1 MIFSLVSILSR
12 LPLRVLYWVADWL
25 LYPLIYYIA
34 RYRRKVV
41 DRNLLIA
48 FPQHTPPERKRI
60 AHDFYHQFC
69 NTIVEII
76 YGYRC
81 SEEEMRERVIFEN
94 TEEVNQLVEKAGG
107 GIFMLAHM
115 GNWEW
120 MASIQQWLN
129 NGITEVNVYRTLKN
143 KRMDRLMLAIRARRG
158 GVCVEK
164 QRILREML
172 RYRAEKRT
180 ITVGL
185 LSDQKTRPEVTKT
198 WVTFMGQTVGFLE
211 GGEVL
216 GKKFNYPV
224 FYAHITRTGRGYYQC
239 VFRVLSATPT
249 QTLEGEITAAYARS
263 LEANIYEQPAL
274 WLWTHNRFKYCKKEQ
289 GAR

>member
-1 MIFSLVSILSR
+1 MIQSLISILSR
-12 LPLRVLYWVADWL
+12 LPIQVLYWVADWM
-25 LYPLIYYIA
+25 LYPLMYYVV

-41 DRNLLIA
+41 DKNLLIA
-48 FPQHTPPERKRI
+48 FPQHTALERKRI
-60 AHDFYHQFC
+60 ARDFYHQFC

-76 YGYRC
+76 YGYHC
-81 SEEEMRERVIFEN
+81 SDEEMRERVVFEN
-94 TEEVNQLVEKAGG
+94 TEEVNQLVEQAGG

-120 MASIQQWLN
+120 MASIQQWLKS
-129 NGITEVNVYRTLKN
+129 GITEANVYRRLKN
-143 KRMDRLMLAIRARRG
+143 PRMDQLMLAIRAKRG
-158 GVCVEK
+158 GVCIEK
-164 QRILREML
+164 QRILREMV

-185 LSDQKTRPEVTKT
+185 LRPEVTKT
-198 WVTFMGQTVGFLE
+198 WVPFMGQTVGFLE

-224 FYAHITRTGRGYYQC
+224 FYAHITRTRRGHYRC
-239 VFRVLSATPT
+239 VFRLLSATPT
-249 QTLEGEITAAYARS
+249 QTQEGEITAAYARA

-274 WLWTHNRFKYCKKEQ
+274 WLWTHNRFKYCKKE
-289 GAR
+289 

>member
-25 LYPLIYYIA
+25 LYPLIYHIA

-48 FPQHTPPERKRI
+48 FPQHTPAERKRI

-143 KRMDRLMLAIRARRG
+143 KRMDRLMLAIRAKRG

-172 RYRAEKRT
+172 RYRAAQKN

-216 GKKFNYPV
+216 SKKFNYPV

-263 LEANIYEQPAL
+263 LETNIYEQPAL
-274 WLWTHNRFKYCKKEQ
+274 WLWTHNRFKYCKKD
-289 GAR
+289 

>member
-1 MIFSLVSILSR
+1 MLQSLISILSR
-12 LPLRVLYWVADWL
+12 LPIRVLYWVADRV
-25 LYPLIYYIA
+25 LYPLIYYVV

-41 DRNLLIA
+41 DKNLLIA
-48 FPQHTPPERKRI
+48 FPQHTPLERNRI
-60 AHDFYHQFC
+60 ARDFYHQFC
-69 NTIVEII
+69 YTIVEII

-81 SEEEMRERVIFEN
+81 SDEEMRKRVVFEN
-94 TEEVNQLVEKAGG
+94 TEEVNQLVEQAGG

-120 MASIQQWLN
+120 MASFQQWLK

-143 KRMDRLMLAIRARRG
+143 KRMDRLMLAIRAKRG

-164 QRILREML
+164 QRILREMV
-172 RYRAEKRT
+172 RYRTAQKN
-180 ITVGL
+180 IAVGL

-198 WVTFMGQTVGFLE
+198 WVTFMGQAVGFLE

-216 GKKFNYPV
+216 SKKFNYPV
-224 FYAHITRTGRGYYQC
+224 FYAHMTRTSRGYYQC
-239 VFRVLSATPT
+239 TFRVLSANPT
-249 QTLEGEITAAYARS
+249 QTQEGEITAAYARS

-274 WLWTHNRFKYCKKEQ
+274 WLWTHNRFKYCKKN
-289 GAR
+289 

>member
-12 LPLRVLYWVADWL
+12 LPLRVLYWAADWL

-60 AHDFYHQFC
+60 ARDFYHQFC
-69 NTIVEII
+69 YTIVEII

-81 SEEEMRERVIFEN
+81 SDEEMRKRVVFEN

-120 MASIQQWLN
+120 MASIQQWWN
-129 NGITEVNVYRTLKN
+129 SGITEVNVYRTLKN
-143 KRMDRLMLAIRARRG
+143 KRMDRLMLAIRAKRG

-164 QRILREML
+164 RRILREML
-172 RYRAEKRT
+172 RYRAAQKY

-198 WVTFMGQTVGFLE
+198 WVTFMGKTVGFLE

-224 FYAHITRTGRGYYQC
+224 FYAHITRTRRGYYQC
-239 VFRVLSATPT
+239 VFHILSDSPT
-249 QTLEGEITAAYARS
+249 QTQEGEITAAYARS

-274 WLWTHNRFKYCKKEQ
+274 WLWTHNRFKYSKKN
-289 GAR
+289 